1 MGEPL
6 ENERMNVLAVY
17 GDVYMEIGPQ
27 TGMKPAGELL
37 HA

>member
-1 MGEPL
+1 
-6 ENERMNVLAVY
+6 MNVLAVY
-17 GDVYMEIGPQ
+17 GDVYMEIGPR